1 MDGDPSQK
9 VHPDLLPHVH
19 LVSTHRYPLMQ
30 KVDLSEVANWLTKA
44 KGVSRQTAPFFWTFL
59 DGPQHGTIFLCWQ
72 PTATRGLEFA
82 SDGYIWDGPE
92 IRVQQDAGNG
102 LIIEIYYQSSGFRPN
117 DQFSTHSRRRFRLIP
132 GQHQAAENLSIDPN
146 LWIVHY
152 GPAEKAHWTPVNT
165 IRISPQQQHMLQV
178 RSQLFQMGQ
187 IMRKEFILSDR
198 RNWPEIPLPARGQSI
213 YAPPM
218 PTRNVPQAMAY
229 PPHPAPAVGPT
240 PRRRGGAQG
249 AAHPA
254 QMAGAP
260 PYPGMEGVLDDDED
274 VSRGD
279 MFDHLTPQELSL
291 QRYQQNHEWM
301 EEILSSPY
309 RIGQIEVA
317 DLGLGRRGELA
328 SLTDGVFESQG
339 TGNWQKGPKNRYT
352 GHLNPTMA
360 DEFRKRIEARTAAVE
375 AEVAKMKQDHEKMLQ
390 DFRQGTAIKKAE
402 LELRTMAMET
412 GSEVWRLEGRID
424 DEDEDAHR
432 WTSQTKTVDE
442 ILAHV
447 ESIVGKKASVVH
459 NVHRVQAGGWEEPA
473 APAPPPV
480 QQQAPPKPD
489 ALGVGQSAPMSR
501 QPSHAGSQNSGVM
514 VGDSDIDMGGTAA
527 GLLDQMHAGFSST
540 TTPQPQSSAVATP
553 NVPSPLP
560 TTTQAHVTTAAPTSH
575 PLAAAT
581 AAADQEP
588 GATGDWVVVP
598 KTTDVSPNTTTAP
611 AAPPATTAPSSTPGG
626 EAAMGFDSND
636 FSSLGDLDTA
646 GDALAGYD
654 PPSVEGD
661 LSMEMEDSAFGDALH
676 GVGGGEGGTPA
687 NT

>member
-1 MDGDPSQK
+1 M
-9 VHPDLLPHVH
+9 
-19 LVSTHRYPLMQ
+19 
-30 KVDLSEVANWLTKA
+30 
-44 KGVSRQTAPFFWTFL
+44 
-59 DGPQHGTIFLCWQ
+59 
-72 PTATRGLEFA
+72 
-82 SDGYIWDGPE
+82 
-92 IRVQQDAGNG
+92 
-102 LIIEIYYQSSGFRPN
+102 IEIYYQPAGFRPN
-117 DQFSTHSRRRFRLIP
+117 EQFSTHSRRRFRLVP
-132 GQHQAAENLSIDPN
+132 GQPQAADNQSIDPN

-152 GPAEKAHWTPVNT
+152 GSAEKAQWLPTNT
-165 IRISPQQQHMLQV
+165 IPISPQNQHMLQV

-240 PRRRGGAQG
+240 PKRRGGAQG
-249 AAHPA
+249 AAHPG

-260 PYPGMEGVLDDDED
+260 PYPGMESILDDDED

-339 TGNWQKGPKNRYT
+339 SGGDWQKGPKKPYT
-352 GHLNPTMA
+352 GHLDPAMA
-360 DEFRKRIEARTAAVE
+360 TEFIKRVEARNATVS
-375 AEVAKMKQDHEKMLQ
+375 AEVAKMKRDHEMMLQ
-390 DFRQGTAIKKAE
+390 DFRQGTAIKQAE
-402 LELRTMAMET
+402 LELRYATKET
-412 GSEVWRLEGRID
+412 GSEFWRLEGRVDDD
-424 DEDEDAHR
+424 DEDAAQR
-432 WTSQTKTVDE
+432 WTPQNKTMDE

-459 NVHRVQAGGWEEPA
+459 NVHRVQAGGFEEPA
-473 APAPPPV
+473 PAPAPVPVPVPV
-480 QQQAPPKPD
+480 QQQAPHPPPPRPD
-489 ALGVGQSAPMSR
+489 SLGVGQSAPMSR

-514 VGDSDIDMGGTAA
+514 VGDSDVDMGGTAA

-560 TTTQAHVTTAAPTSH
+560 TATQAQPPAPTSH
-575 PLAAAT
+575 PAAA
-581 AAADQEP
+581 AAAAPAADQEP
-588 GATGDWVVVP
+588 GATGDWVVVS
-598 KTTDVSPNTTTAP
+598 KTTTTAP
-611 AAPPATTAPSSTPGG
+611 AALPAATAASTSTPGD
-626 EAAMGFDSND
+626 AAMGFDSND
-636 FSSLGDLDTA
+636 FSSLGDLDSA

-654 PPSVEGD
+654 PPSLEGD
-661 LSMEMEDSAFGDALH
+661 LSMDMEDSAFGDALH
-676 GVGGGEGGTPA
+676 GVGEGEGGTPA
-687 NT
+687 NR